1 MTDILSTILN
11 TKSAEVIAG
20 AQQQSLQQISQQI
33 DALPPTKG
41 FLDSLRAS
49 IASRGA
55 AVIAEVKKASPSK
68 GIIRADFDPQSIAKS
83 YTEAGAACLSVLTDR
98 EYFQGDD
105 DYIRQVRGVT
115 DLPILRKDFMID
127 AWQIYQ
133 SRLLGADC
141 VLLIVAAL
149 GDAQLL
155 ELTILAHELGMDVLT
170 EVHNEE
176 ELERALQTPTQM
188 IGINNRN
195 LKTFETSLDVSI
207 RLKQHV
213 NDDVLVISE
222 SGIHSHAHVQH
233 LQQHGISTFLIGESF
248 MRQDDP
254 GAALQ
259 EIVFNQ

>member
-1 MTDILSTILN
+1 MTDILSKILQ
-11 TKSAEVIAG
+11 TKSEEVIAG
-20 AQQQSLQQISQQI
+20 AQQQSLQEISTKI
-33 DALPPTKG
+33 DALPATKG
-41 FLDSLRAS
+41 FLKSLHQS
-49 IASRGA
+49 IETRGA

-68 GIIRADFDPQSIAKS
+68 GIIRSDFDPQSIAKS
-83 YTEAGAACLSVLTDR
+83 YDAAGAACLSVLTDQQ
-98 EYFQGDD
+98 YFQGNDA
-105 DYIRQVRGVT
+105 YINQVRAVS

-141 VLLIVAAL
+141 ILLIVAAL

-207 RLKQHV
+207 RLKQRLN
-213 NDDVLVISE
+213 NDLLVISE
-222 SGIHSHAHVQH
+222 SGIHSHDDVKR
-233 LQQHGISTFLIGESF
+233 LQQHDISTFLIGESF

-259 EIVFNQ
+259 NIVFNQ